1 MGAATGT
8 HLRKGR
14 GDELALA
21 LPLVALGRDE
31 VGPVR
36 EQDLVGPHGLG
47 EARARADHF
56 LCAGVE
62 RRREREEGEMRRV
75 RTSAR

>member
-1 MGAATGT
+1 MGAAAGT
-8 HLRKGR
+8 HLREGR

-56 LCAGVE
+56 LCARGE
-62 RRREREEGEMRRV
+62 RRGGEGRD
-75 RTSAR
+75 AG